1 MPSRGQAIT
10 LSYYAYDTGASAPK
24 TGDVANHAIRII
36 KDGGTPAAPT
46 NAPTETD
53 ATDLPGWYKVTL
65 TTAEATADVVVLGG
79 KSSTAGV
86 VIGGTQ
92 VTFESNVSIN
102 LSQVGL
108 APRALDAVAD
118 SALTVGDA
126 LVAAVCGA
134 AGKESVAGTSYT
146 VRTPFTGTV
155 IRTFVLDSGT
165 APTSRN

>member
-1 MPSRGQAIT
+1 MPSRGQPIT
-10 LSYYAYDTGASAPK
+10 LSVYAWDTVNSVPK
-24 TGDVANHAIRII
+24 TGDAANLTLRWT
-36 KDGGTPAAPT
+36 KDATTAAPT

-53 ATDLPGWYKVTL
+53 ATSKPGWYQVNMTG
-65 TTAEATADVVVLGG
+65 TECTADVGSLGG

-86 VIGGTQ
+86 IIVGTQ

-108 APRALDAVAD
+108 TPRALDAVAD
-118 SALTVGDA
+118 AALTVGDA

-146 VRTPFTGTV
+146 VRTPFTGTA
-155 IRTFVLDSGT
+155 IRVFVLDSGT